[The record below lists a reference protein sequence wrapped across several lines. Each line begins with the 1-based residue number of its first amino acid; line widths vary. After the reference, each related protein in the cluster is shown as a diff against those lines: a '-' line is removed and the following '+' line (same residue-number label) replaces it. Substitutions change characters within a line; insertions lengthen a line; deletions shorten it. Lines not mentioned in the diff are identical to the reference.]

1 MTHAA
6 KKKGKTQSQS
16 KLTDFGAQSMEQRVS
31 KEANANA
38 ANANANT
45 GAPEQSGGELTG
57 AKEEILTAINGLK
70 SEFSTRLDGIL
81 TAIEETRKDLSD
93 CTERMTQAE
102 TRLST
107 VENEQAGLQDTV
119 QKLER
124 RNNVLEASVLF
135 FTP

>member
-38 ANANANT
+38 ANANT

-57 AKEEILTAINGLK
+57 ERNT
-70 SEFSTRLDGIL
+70 DGNKRF
-81 TAIEETRKDLSD
+81 E
-93 CTERMTQAE
+93 
-102 TRLST
+102 
-107 VENEQAGLQDTV
+107 V
-119 QKLER
+119 
-124 RNNVLEASVLF
+124 
-135 FTP
+135 